1 MTRFATT
8 NDDGPTPAELAAER
22 SVRRGRCPMC
32 GGLLHADGRDPE
44 GCECQSPAEVPPVRA
59 AANRASFDSTA
70 GQPNNTRSIR

>member
-32 GGLLHADGRDPE
+32 GGLLHADGRDPAACD
-44 GCECQSPAEVPPVRA
+44 CEQGSADSPLVSARDQAPCNA
-59 AANRASFDSTA
+59 AA